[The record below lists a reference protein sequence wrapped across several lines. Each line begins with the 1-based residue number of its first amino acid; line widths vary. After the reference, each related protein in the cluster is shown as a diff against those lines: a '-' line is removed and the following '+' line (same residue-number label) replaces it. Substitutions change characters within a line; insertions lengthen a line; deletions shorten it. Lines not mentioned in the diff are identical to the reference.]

1 MFAVRFILKKDGE
14 EVKGELNEVIMLSLT
29 RHPNEK

>member
-1 MFAVRFILKKDGE
+1 MFAVRFILKKGGE
-14 EVKGELNEVIMLSLT
+14 EANGELNEVMILLLA